1 MYTNFPAPEAPVFVY
16 ITPSRSMLD
25 AADPVCIS
33 ARIAAPM
40 PPHLC
45 EMYFAR
51 RRGYILPL
59 TLICTYR
66 EGESPCGGNRTEA
79 HGAGKKRRKGAGMKT
94 RFYLDGKKT
103 TRKTVKELV
112 GEDRLR
118 RMTEE
123 AKETFFEDPLVQNDF
138 FLGRD
143 GMLTIEF
150 C

>member
-1 MYTNFPAPEAPVFVY
+1 
-16 ITPSRSMLD
+16 
-25 AADPVCIS
+25 
-33 ARIAAPM
+33 
-40 PPHLC
+40 
-45 EMYFAR
+45 
-51 RRGYILPL
+51 
-59 TLICTYR
+59 
-66 EGESPCGGNRTEA
+66 
-79 HGAGKKRRKGAGMKT
+79 MKT

-103 TRKTVKELV
+103 TRKAVKELV